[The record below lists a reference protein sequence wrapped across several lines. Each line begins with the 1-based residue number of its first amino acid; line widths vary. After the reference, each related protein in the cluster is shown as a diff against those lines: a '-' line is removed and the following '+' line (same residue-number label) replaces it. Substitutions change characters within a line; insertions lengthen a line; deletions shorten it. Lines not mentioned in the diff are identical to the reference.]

1 MIGNVVM
8 VINQEASVIG
18 SGSNIV
24 SPPHVLKHT
33 QSLHVSN
40 SLLLEVFR
48 AMPHSAGTLLIRYG
62 KLGNIESCTINY
74 NYI

>member
-33 QSLHVSN
+33 QSLHGSN

-48 AMPHSAGTLLIRYG
+48 AMPHSSSAGTLLIRYG
-62 KLGNIESCTINY
+62 KLVILNHVPLTI
-74 NYI
+74 